1 MTNASTSM
9 PDGWDYH
16 RSFLDDKLYLPQY
29 LRGEDFP
36 LFGISRRPTLDDL
49 RELGLL
55 PETRPPL
62 PLEKQP
68 HCVSLPGVHAI
79 ADRREQGHY
88 ELYGPARLVLPEEL
102 LNRHWL
108 WVGPPGVGKTTQG
121 VQPQTARLL
130 GDRERSL
137 VVFDPKGDQFG
148 VLRDVAIAAGR
159 SRRSVLRLNLADPGG
174 SIGWNPLRRDMTRTE
189 ALGIASTLVLACE
202 NDRSH
207 DSPFWRNT
215 SIELVVDMLLGLA
228 GDPDEALTLPRLLEV
243 LSLPRGELAR
253 WFEQHGVRRFAAF
266 LESGSHN
273 AETCLSDTNMRLVS
287 LLDLDLCAVLSH
299 GELRLERLFEKPTV
313 LVIEMNE
320 TRLAQQRPIFNML
333 VQQLFD
339 RAIEAAERRPD
350 ARLRFPL
357 SVVLDEF
364 GSAIGAV
371 PRFPVYLN
379 TLRSRRVGVVAAVQS
394 LSQIRALYRED
405 AGAVLVGFSSKVFF
419 PNVEPDDAEF
429 ASVACGTMSVSHG
442 DAVKRTWVARR
453 TYLPEEISRPRV
465 HPVLGRPATFLIA
478 DRPAFQAYLT
488 PSFRLPSLRC
498 VLSAQALRRSRPR
511 RRTPLVYEPRPRPE
525 QAGEPFTNVNG
536 LPPAAVLRHLQH
548 VEHRLGLAAA
558 SQEVGAW
565 WSGLRRRYRLHPA
578 QLLRF
583 AEEVLHRGFG
593 GTDWFVARGECGC
606 DAPQV
611 LLPYLD
617 YCRARQR
624 FEGGRGDG
632 GEA

>member
-1 MTNASTSM
+1 MSNTSTPV

-16 RSFLDDKLYLPQY
+16 RGFLDDKQYLPPY
-29 LRGEDFP
+29 IRGEDFP
-36 LFGISRRPTLDDL
+36 LFGTSRRPTCDDL
-49 RELGLL
+49 CQLGLL
-55 PETRPPL
+55 PEARPLL

-79 ADRREQGHY
+79 ADDRKAQRY

-130 GDRERSL
+130 ADLERSL
-137 VVFDPKGDQFG
+137 VVFDPKGDQHG
-148 VLRDVAIAAGR
+148 VLRDLAAAAGR
-159 SRRSVLRLNLADPGG
+159 NPRRVLRLNLADPGG
-174 SIGWNPLRRDMTRTE
+174 SIGWNPLRRDLTRTE
-189 ALGIASTLVLACE
+189 ALAIASTLVLACE

-228 GDPDEALTLPRLLEV
+228 GDPDETLTLPRLLEV
-243 LSLPRGELAR
+243 LTLPRAELAK
-253 WFEQHGVRRFAAF
+253 WFEQHDVHRFAAF

-299 GELRLERLFEKPTV
+299 GELQLERLFTTPTV

-320 TRLAQQRPIFNML
+320 TRIAQQRPIFNML
-333 VQQLFD
+333 VQQIFD
-339 RAIEAAERRPD
+339 LAIEAAERRPD

-364 GSAIGAV
+364 GSAIGAI

-379 TLRSRRVGVVAAVQS
+379 TLRSRRVSVIAAVQS
-394 LSQIRALYRED
+394 LSQIRALYRDD

-429 ASVACGTMSVSHG
+429 ASVACGTMSVTFG
-442 DAVKRTWVARR
+442 DVLKRTWVARR
-453 TYLPEEISRPRV
+453 TFLPEEISRPRA
-465 HPVLGRPATFLIA
+465 HPVLGRPATFVIA

-488 PSFRLPSLRC
+488 PSYRMP
-498 VLSAQALRRSRPR
+498 ALRPVLEAQQRRRKRPR
-511 RRTPLVYEPRPRPE
+511 RRQPLVYVPRPRP
-525 QAGEPFTNVNG
+525 QDPAKAFTNVAG
-536 LPPAAVLRHLQH
+536 MPPAMVQRHVLLAER
-548 VEHRLGLAAA
+548 RLGLARAGLDVH
-558 SQEVGAW
+558 EW
-565 WSGLRRRYRLHPA
+565 WNALRRRFLKQPA

-583 AEEVLHRGFG
+583 AEEVLHRGYG
-593 GTDWFVARGECGC
+593 ATDWFVARGECGC

-611 LLPYLD
+611 VLPYLD
-617 YCRARQR
+617 YCRARHR
-624 FEGGRGDG
+624 YESGRGEQG
-632 GEA
+632 